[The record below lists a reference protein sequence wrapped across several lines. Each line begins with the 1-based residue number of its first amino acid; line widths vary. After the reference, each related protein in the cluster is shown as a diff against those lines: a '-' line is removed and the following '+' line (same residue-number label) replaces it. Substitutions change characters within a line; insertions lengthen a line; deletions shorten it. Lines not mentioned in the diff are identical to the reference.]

1 MNIASKYIAIILAV
15 ILMFFV
21 PLNSMAQR
29 EDEIVQAYVT
39 QETVRFTDA
48 IKNNGYL
55 TGDMY
60 LSFTQNLSKTDNI
73 YEIDL
78 TYEHRVI
85 NPVYSE
91 DGVFQD
97 KTATNYENTYS
108 EDIKKAL
115 FQEEGIYY
123 FQQGDYISVSVKNRE
138 KTLSAKL
145 KELLYRI
152 DMPDTQIYATYGGE
166 IRDENY

>member
-1 MNIASKYIAIILAV
+1 MNIFSKYVAV
-15 ILMFFV
+15 ILSVVLMFFV
-21 PLNSMAQR
+21 PLNSMAQKQ
-29 EDEIVQAYVT
+29 DEIVQAYVT

-60 LSFTQNLSKTDNI
+60 LSFSQSLSKTDNI
-73 YEIDL
+73 YEISI
-78 TYEHRVI
+78 TYQHRVI

-97 KTATNYENTYS
+97 KISVNYENVYS
-108 EDIKKAL
+108 DDIRKAL
-115 FQEEGIYY
+115 FEGTGTYY

-138 KTLSAKL
+138 KTLSARL

-152 DMPDTQIYATYGGE
+152 DMPDAQIYAVYGGE